1 MIFHLKERTMDFDL
15 SEEQRMIQ
23 ETISKF
29 AKEEIAPV
37 ASENDKKAQFPRDI
51 FKKLAELG
59 FMGTPI
65 PEEYGGAGFDYISHA
80 IVAEEIGRVDS
91 SLRGTY
97 SVQVSLVE
105 LPIFNFANEEQKK
118 KYLPKLTSGEWIGC
132 YGLTEPNA
140 GSDPASMIS
149 SAEED
154 GDYYILNGQKTWI
167 TNAGIADLAIV
178 YAKTDREA
186 GARGITAFL
195 VERGMEGFSTKDLH
209 DKLGLRASNTGEIY
223 LENCRVPKENIMGEI
238 NKGFKIA
245 LSTLDFGRYTVAAGC
260 VGTAQGCIDI
270 CKEYAKQRIQFGK
283 PIASFQLIQQMIADM
298 VVGCE
303 AGRLLVYRAGH
314 LKNKGVRNTRETSI
328 AKYYCSEM
336 VNRVAYKAIQI
347 HGGYGFSGEYDVERF
362 YRDARINT
370 LYEGT
375 SQIQQLIIG
384 ALELDVKAFT

>member
-1 MIFHLKERTMDFDL
+1 MDFDL
-15 SEEQRMIQ
+15 SEEQKMIQ
-23 ETISKF
+23 DTIRKF
-29 AKEEIAPV
+29 ARDEIAPV
-37 ASENDKKAQFPRDI
+37 AAENDKKGRFPRDI
-51 FKKLAELG
+51 FQKLADLG

-91 SLRGTY
+91 SMRGTY

-105 LPIFNFANEEQKK
+105 LPILKFASEEQKK

-132 YGLTEPNA
+132 FGLTEPDA
-140 GSDPASMIS
+140 GSDPASMVS
-149 SAEED
+149 SAKED
-154 GDYYILNGQKTWI
+154 GDAYVINGQKTWI

-178 YAKTDREA
+178 YAKTDPAAE
-186 GARGITAFL
+186 ARGITAFL
-195 VERGMEGFSTKDLH
+195 VERDLEGFATQDIH
-209 DKLGLRASNTGEIY
+209 DKLGLRASNTGEII
-223 LENCRVPKENIMGEI
+223 LENCRVPKQNVLGEV
-238 NKGFKIA
+238 NKGFKVA
-245 LSTLDFGRYTVAAGC
+245 MGTLDFGRYTVAAGC
-260 VGTAQGCIDI
+260 VGLAQGCIDM

-283 PIASFQLIQQMIADM
+283 PIASFQLVQQMIADM
-298 VVGCE
+298 VVECE

-314 LKNKGVRNTRETSI
+314 LKNKGLPNTRETSI

-336 VNRVAYKAIQI
+336 ANRVAYKAIQV

-384 ALELDVKAFT
+384 AFELGIKAFN

>member
-1 MIFHLKERTMDFDL
+1 MDFDFN
-15 SEEQRMIQ
+15 EEQKMVQ
-23 ETISKF
+23 ETIRKF

-37 ASENDKKAQFPRDI
+37 AAENDKKAQFPHDI

-65 PEEYGGAGFDYISHA
+65 PEEYGGAGFDNITNA

-105 LPIFNFANEEQKK
+105 LPILKFGNEEQKK
-118 KYLPKLTSGEWIGC
+118 KYLPKLSSGEWIGC
-132 YGLTEPNA
+132 YGLTEPNS
-140 GSDPASMIS
+140 GSDPASMES
-149 SAEED
+149 TAEED
-154 GDYYILNGQKTWI
+154 GDYYVLNGQKTWI

-178 YAKTDREA
+178 YAKTDKEA
-186 GARGITAFL
+186 GARGITGFL
-195 VERGMEGFSTKDLH
+195 VERGFKGFLTRDLH
-209 DKLGLRASNTGEIY
+209 DKLGLRASNTGEIF
-223 LENCRVPKENIMGEI
+223 LENCRVPKENVLGEI
-238 NKGFKIA
+238 NKGFKVA
-245 LSTLDFGRYTVAAGC
+245 LGTLDFGRYTVAAGC
-260 VGTAQGCIDI
+260 VGLAQGCIDI

-283 PIASFQLIQQMIADM
+283 PIASFQLVQQMIADM
-298 VVGCE
+298 VVECE
-303 AGRLLVYRAGH
+303 AGRLLVYRAGD
-314 LKNKGVRNTRETSI
+314 LKNKEIRNTRETSI

-384 ALELDVKAFT
+384 AFELGIKAFT

>member
-1 MIFHLKERTMDFDL
+1 MASSQEGLMDFDL
-15 SEEQRMIQ
+15 NEEQRMVQ
-23 ETISKF
+23 EAIRKF
-29 AKEEIAPV
+29 AREEIAPV
-37 ASENDKKAQFPRDI
+37 ARENDKKARFPREL

-80 IVAEEIGRVDS
+80 LVAEEIGRVDS

-105 LPIFNFANEEQKK
+105 LPILKYGTEEQKK
-118 KYLPKLTSGEWIGC
+118 KYLPRLTSGEWIGC
-132 YGLTEPNA
+132 FGLTEPNA

-149 SAEED
+149 TAED
-154 GDYYILNGQKTWI
+154 RGDHFVLNGQKTWI
-167 TNAGIADLAIV
+167 TNAGVADLAIV
-178 YAKTDREA
+178 YAKTEKEA
-186 GARGITAFL
+186 GARGITSFL
-195 VERGMEGFSTKDLH
+195 VERSFEGFSTRDIH
-209 DKLGLRASNTGEIY
+209 DKLGLRASNTGEIF
-223 LENCRVPKENIMGEI
+223 LENCKVPKENVLGEV
-238 NKGFKIA
+238 NNGFKIA
-245 LSTLDFGRYTVAAGC
+245 MGTLDFGRYTVAAGC
-260 VGTAQGCIDI
+260 VGLAQGCIDI

-298 VVGCE
+298 VVECE
-303 AGRLLVYRAGH
+303 AGRLLVYRAGD
-314 LKNKGVRNTRETSI
+314 LKNKGLPNTRETSI

-336 VNRVAYKAIQI
+336 ANRVAYKAIQI

-384 ALELDVKAFT
+384 AFELGIRAFA

>member
-1 MIFHLKERTMDFDL
+1 MDFDL
-15 SEEQRMIQ
+15 SEEQKMIQ
-23 ETISKF
+23 DTIRKF

-37 ASENDKKAQFPRDI
+37 ASENDKKGQFPREI
-51 FKKLAELG
+51 FTKMAELG
-59 FMGTPI
+59 FAGTPI

-105 LPIFNFANEEQKK
+105 LPIFKFANEEQKK
-118 KYLPKLTSGEWIGC
+118 KYLPKLASGEWMGC
-132 YGLTEPNA
+132 YGLTEPDA
-140 GSDPASMIS
+140 GSDPASMKS
-149 SAEED
+149 TAEED
-154 GDYYILNGQKTWI
+154 GDYYVLNGQKTWI

-178 YAKTDREA
+178 YAKTDKEA

-195 VERGMEGFSTKDLH
+195 VERGMEGFLTKDLH

-223 LENCRVPKENIMGEI
+223 LENCRVPKENVMGEV
-238 NKGFKIA
+238 NSGFKIA
-245 LSTLDFGRYTVAAGC
+245 LSTLDFGRFTVAAGC
-260 VGTAQGCIDI
+260 VGSAQGCIDI
-270 CKEYAKQRIQFGK
+270 CKEYATQRIQFGK
-283 PIASFQLIQQMIADM
+283 PIASFQLVQQMIADM
-298 VVGCE
+298 VVECE

-384 ALELDVKAFT
+384 AFELGIKAFT

>member
-1 MIFHLKERTMDFDL
+1 MDFDL
-15 SEEQRMIQ
+15 SEEQKMIQ
-23 ETISKF
+23 ETIRKF
-29 AKEEIAPV
+29 AKEVIAPV
-37 ASENDKKAQFPRDI
+37 ASENDKKGEFPRDI
-51 FKKLAELG
+51 FKKMAELG
-59 FMGTPI
+59 FAGTPI

-91 SLRGTY
+91 SMRGTY

-105 LPIFNFANEEQKK
+105 LPIFKFASEEQKK
-118 KYLPKLTSGEWIGC
+118 KYLPKLTSGEWMGC
-132 YGLTEPNA
+132 YGLTEPDA
-140 GSDPASMIS
+140 GSDPASMKS
-149 SAEED
+149 TAVED
-154 GDYYILNGQKTWI
+154 GDYYVLNGQKTWI

-178 YAKTDREA
+178 YAKTDKEA
-186 GARGITAFL
+186 EARGITAFL

-209 DKLGLRASNTGEIY
+209 DKLGLRASNTGEIF
-223 LENCRVPKENIMGEI
+223 LENCRVPKENVMGEV

-245 LSTLDFGRYTVAAGC
+245 LSTLDFGRFTVAAGC

-270 CKEYAKQRIQFGK
+270 CKEYATQRIQFGK

-298 VVGCE
+298 VVECE
-303 AGRLLVYRAGH
+303 AGRLLVYRAGDM
-314 LKNKGVRNTRETSI
+314 KNKGVRNTRETSI

-384 ALELDVKAFT
+384 AFELGIKAFT

>member
-1 MIFHLKERTMDFDL
+1 MDFDL
-15 SEEQRMIQ
+15 NEEQKMIQ
-23 ETISKF
+23 DTIRKF
-29 AKEEIAPV
+29 ADEEIAPV
-37 ASENDKKAQFPRDI
+37 AAENDKKGEFPRDI
-51 FKKLAELG
+51 FEKLAGLG

-65 PEEYGGAGFDYISHA
+65 PEEYGGAGFDFISHA
-80 IVAEEIGRVDS
+80 IVAEELGRVDS

-105 LPIFNFANEEQKK
+105 LPIFKFASEAQKK

-140 GSDPASMIS
+140 GSDPASMVTT
-149 SAEED
+149 AKED
-154 GDYYILNGQKTWI
+154 GDHYVLNGQKTWI
-167 TNAGIADLAIV
+167 TNAGIADVAIV
-178 YAKTDREA
+178 YAKTDPEA
-186 GARGITAFL
+186 GARGISAFFI
-195 VERGMEGFSTKDLH
+195 ERGTEGFSTNDLH
-209 DKLGLRASNTGEIY
+209 DKLGLRASNTGEII
-223 LENCRVPKENIMGEI
+223 LEDCRVPKENMMGEL

-245 LSTLDFGRYTVAAGC
+245 LGTLDFGRYTVAAGC
-260 VGTAQGCIDI
+260 VGSAQGCIDI
-270 CKEYAKQRIQFGK
+270 CKKYAVERNQFGK

-298 VVGCE
+298 VVECE

-314 LKNKGVRNTRETSI
+314 LKNKGERNTRETSI
-328 AKYYCSEM
+328 AKYYSSEM

-384 ALELDVKAFT
+384 AFELGIKAFT

>member
-1 MIFHLKERTMDFDL
+1 MDFDL

-223 LENCRVPKENIMGEI
+223 LENCRVPKENIMGEV
-238 NKGFKIA
+238 NRGFKIA

-283 PIASFQLIQQMIADM
+283 PIAGFQLIQEMIADM
-298 VVGCE
+298 VVECE

-314 LKNKGVRNTRETSI
+314 LKNKGIRNTRETSI
-328 AKYYCSEM
+328 AKYFCSEM

-375 SQIQQLIIG
+375 TQIQQLIIG
-384 ALELDVKAFT
+384 ALELGIKAFT

>member
-1 MIFHLKERTMDFDL
+1 MDFDL
-15 SEEQRMIQ
+15 DEVQKMVQ
-23 ETISKF
+23 ETIRKF

-37 ASENDKKAQFPRDI
+37 AAENDKKAQFPHDI
-51 FKKLAELG
+51 YKKLAALG

-65 PEEYGGAGFDYISHA
+65 PEEYGGAGFDYITHA
-80 IVAEEIGRVDS
+80 IVAEEIGKVDS

-105 LPIFNFANEEQKK
+105 LPILKFASEEQKK

-132 YGLTEPNA
+132 FGLTEPNA
-140 GSDPASMIS
+140 GSDPASMES
-149 SAEED
+149 TAEED
-154 GDYYILNGQKTWI
+154 GDYYVLNGQKTWI
-167 TNAGIADLAIV
+167 TNAGIADLAII
-178 YAKTDREA
+178 YAKTDKDA
-186 GARGITAFL
+186 GPKGITAFL
-195 VERGMEGFSTKDLH
+195 VEKGFEGFSTQDMH
-209 DKLGLRASNTGEIY
+209 DKLGLRASNTGEIF
-223 LENCRVPKENIMGEI
+223 LENCRVPKENILGEKD
-238 NKGFKIA
+238 KGFKVA
-245 LSTLDFGRYTVAAGC
+245 MGTLDFGRFTVAAGC
-260 VGTAQGCIDI
+260 VGSAQGCIDI

-283 PIASFQLIQQMIADM
+283 PIASFQLVQQMIADM
-298 VVGCE
+298 VVECE
-303 AGRLLVYRAGH
+303 AGRLLVYRAGDM
-314 LKNKGVRNTRETSI
+314 KNKGLPNTRETSI

-384 ALELDVKAFT
+384 AYELGIKAFT

>member
-1 MIFHLKERTMDFDL
+1 MDFDL
-15 SEEQRMIQ
+15 NEEQKMIQ
-23 ETISKF
+23 ETIRKF

-37 ASENDKKAQFPRDI
+37 ASENDKNAHFPRDL

-105 LPIFNFANEEQKK
+105 LPILKFGTEEQKK

-140 GSDPASMIS
+140 GSDPAAMIS
-149 SAEED
+149 TAEED

-167 TNAGIADLAIV
+167 TNAGLADLAVV
-178 YAKTDREA
+178 YAKTDKEA
-186 GARGITAFL
+186 GARGITGFL
-195 VERGMEGFSTKDLH
+195 VERGFEGFSTRDLH
-209 DKLGLRASNTGEIY
+209 DKLGLRASNTGEIL
-223 LENCRVPKENIMGEI
+223 LENCRVPKENVLGEV
-238 NKGFKIA
+238 NHGFKIA
-245 LSTLDFGRYTVAAGC
+245 LSTLDFGRFTVAAGC
-260 VGTAQGCIDI
+260 VGLAQGCIDTS
-270 CKEYAKQRIQFGK
+270 KEYAKQRIQFGK

-298 VVGCE
+298 VVECE
-303 AGRLLVYRAGH
+303 AGRLLVYRAGD
-314 LKNKGVRNTRETSI
+314 LKNKQVRNIRETSI

-384 ALELDVKAFT
+384 AFELGIKAFT

>member
-1 MIFHLKERTMDFDL
+1 MDFDF
-15 SEEQRMIQ
+15 SEEQKMIQ
-23 ETISKF
+23 ETIRDF
-29 AKEEIAPV
+29 ALKEIAPV
-37 ASENDKKAQFPRDI
+37 ASENDKKGRFPRDI
-51 FKKLAELG
+51 FQKLAGLG

-65 PEEYGGAGFDYISHA
+65 PEEYGGAGFDFISHA

-105 LPIFNFANEEQKK
+105 LPIYKFGNEEQRKR
-118 KYLPKLTSGEWIGC
+118 YLPRLTSGEWIGC
-132 YGLTEPNA
+132 FGLTEPNA
-140 GSDPASMIS
+140 GSDPASMVS
-149 SAEED
+149 TAEED
-154 GDYYILNGQKTWI
+154 GDFYLLNGQKTWI

-178 YAKTDREA
+178 YAKTDKEA
-186 GARGITAFL
+186 GVRGITAFL
-195 VERGMEGFSTKDLH
+195 VERGIEGFTTKDIH

-223 LENCRVPKENIMGEI
+223 LENCRVPRENILGAL
-238 NKGFKIA
+238 NQGFKVA
-245 LSTLDFGRYTVAAGC
+245 MGTLDFGRYTVAAGC

-270 CKEYAKQRIQFGK
+270 CKEYARQRIQFGK

-298 VVGCE
+298 VVECE

-314 LKNKGVRNTRETSI
+314 LKNKGLPNTRETSI

-347 HGGYGFSGEYDVERF
+347 HGGYGFSGEYDVERY

-384 ALELDVKAFT
+384 AYELGIKAFT

>member
-1 MIFHLKERTMDFDL
+1 MDFDL
-15 SEEQRMIQ
+15 NEEQRMIQ
-23 ETISKF
+23 ETITKF
-29 AKEEIAPV
+29 ANEEIAPV
-37 ASENDKKAQFPRDI
+37 ASENDKKAHFPRDI
-51 FKKLAELG
+51 FKKLAGLG

-65 PEEYGGAGFDYISHA
+65 PQEYGGAGFDYISHA

-91 SLRGTY
+91 SMRGTY

-105 LPIFNFANEEQKK
+105 LPLFKFGNEEQKK

-132 YGLTEPNA
+132 FGLTEPNA
-140 GSDPASMIS
+140 GSDPASMIA

-154 GDYYILNGQKTWI
+154 GDHYVLNGQKTWI

-178 YAKTDREA
+178 YAKTDKEA
-186 GARGITAFL
+186 GPKGITAFL
-195 VERGMEGFSTKDLH
+195 VEKGMEGYSTKDLH

-223 LENCRVPKENIMGEI
+223 LENCRVPKENILGEV
-238 NKGFKIA
+238 NKGFSVA
-245 LSTLDFGRYTVAAGC
+245 MGTLDFGRFTVAAGC
-260 VGTAQGCIDI
+260 VGSAQGCIDI

-283 PIASFQLIQQMIADM
+283 PIASFQLVQQMIADM
-298 VVGCE
+298 VVECE

-384 ALELDVKAFT
+384 AFELETKAFT

>member
-1 MIFHLKERTMDFDL
+1 MDFDF
-15 SEEQRMIQ
+15 SQEQKMIQ
-23 ETISKF
+23 ETIRKF
-29 AKEEIAPV
+29 AKEEIAP
-37 ASENDKKAQFPRDI
+37 AARENDKKARFPREI
-51 FKKLAELG
+51 FKKLADLG

-105 LPIFNFANEEQKK
+105 LPLFMFGSEEQKK
-118 KYLPKLTSGEWIGC
+118 KYLPKLTSGEWLGC
-132 YGLTEPNA
+132 FGLTEPNA
-140 GSDPASMIS
+140 GSDPASMVS
-149 SAEED
+149 SAAKD
-154 GDYYILNGQKTWI
+154 GDDYILNGQKTWI
-167 TNAGIADLAIV
+167 TNAGLADLAIV
-178 YAKTDREA
+178 YAKTDRDA

-195 VERGMEGFSTKDLH
+195 VEKGLEGFSTKDIH
-209 DKLGLRASNTGEIY
+209 DKLGLRASNTGEIF
-223 LENCRVPKENIMGEI
+223 LENCRVPKESVLGEV
-238 NKGFKIA
+238 NKGFKVA
-245 LSTLDFGRYTVAAGC
+245 LATLDFGRFTVAAGS
-260 VGTAQGCIDI
+260 VGAAQGCIDI
-270 CKEYAKQRIQFGK
+270 CKDYAKQRIQFGK
-283 PIASFQLIQQMIADM
+283 PIASFQLVQQMIADM
-298 VVGCE
+298 VVECE
-303 AGRLLVYRAGH
+303 AGRLLVYRVGDM
-314 LKNKGVRNTRETSI
+314 KNKGVPNTRETSI

-384 ALELDVKAFT
+384 SFELGIRAFE

>member
-1 MIFHLKERTMDFDL
+1 MDFDFNQ
-15 SEEQRMIQ
+15 EQKMIQ
-23 ETISKF
+23 ETIRKF
-29 AKEEIAPV
+29 AKEEIAP
-37 ASENDKKAQFPRDI
+37 AARENDKKARFPREI
-51 FKKLAELG
+51 FKKLADLG

-105 LPIFNFANEEQKK
+105 LPLFTFGSEEQKK
-118 KYLPKLTSGEWIGC
+118 KYLPKLTCGEWIGC
-132 YGLTEPNA
+132 FGLTEPNA
-140 GSDPASMIS
+140 GSDPASMVS
-149 SAEED
+149 TAVKDGED
-154 GDYYILNGQKTWI
+154 YILNGQKTWI
-167 TNAGIADLAIV
+167 TNAGLADLAIV
-178 YAKTDREA
+178 YAKTDRDA

-195 VERGMEGFSTKDLH
+195 VEKGFEGFSTKDIH
-209 DKLGLRASNTGEIY
+209 DKLGLRASNTGEIF
-223 LENCRVPKENIMGEI
+223 LENCRVPKESVLGEV
-238 NKGFKIA
+238 NKGFKVA
-245 LSTLDFGRYTVAAGC
+245 LGTLDFGRFTVAAGC
-260 VGTAQGCIDI
+260 VGAAQGCIDI
-270 CKEYAKQRIQFGK
+270 CKDYAKQRIQFGK
-283 PIASFQLIQQMIADM
+283 PIASFQLVQQMIADM
-298 VVGCE
+298 VVECE
-303 AGRLLVYRAGH
+303 AGRLLVYRVGDM
-314 LKNKGVRNTRETSI
+314 KNKGMPNTRETSI

-384 ALELDVKAFT
+384 SFELGIRAFE

>member
-1 MIFHLKERTMDFDL
+1 MDFDL
-15 SEEQRMIQ
+15 SQEQKMIQ
-23 ETISKF
+23 ETIRKF
-29 AKEEIAPV
+29 AKEEIAP
-37 ASENDKKAQFPRDI
+37 AARENDKKARFPKEI
-51 FKKLAELG
+51 FKKLADLG

-105 LPIFNFANEEQKK
+105 LPLFMFGSEEQKK
-118 KYLPKLTSGEWIGC
+118 KYLPKLTSGQWIGC
-132 YGLTEPNA
+132 FGLTEPNA
-140 GSDPASMIS
+140 GSDPASMVS
-149 SAEED
+149 TAAKD
-154 GDYYILNGQKTWI
+154 GDDYILNGQKTWI
-167 TNAGIADLAIV
+167 TNAGLADLAIV
-178 YAKTDREA
+178 YAKTDKDA

-195 VERGMEGFSTKDLH
+195 VERGFEGFSTKDIH
-209 DKLGLRASNTGEIY
+209 DKLGLRASNTGEIF
-223 LENCRVPKENIMGEI
+223 LENCRVPKENVLGEV
-238 NKGFKIA
+238 NKGFKVA
-245 LSTLDFGRYTVAAGC
+245 LATLDFGRYTVAAGC
-260 VGTAQGCIDI
+260 VGAAQGCINI
-270 CKEYAKQRIQFGK
+270 CKDYAKQRIQFGK
-283 PIASFQLIQQMIADM
+283 PIASFQLVQQMIADM
-298 VVGCE
+298 VVECE
-303 AGRLLVYRAGH
+303 AGRLLVYRVGDM
-314 LKNKGVRNTRETSI
+314 KNKGIPNTRETSI

-384 ALELDVKAFT
+384 SFELGIRAFE

>member
-1 MIFHLKERTMDFDL
+1 MDFDL
-15 SEEQRMIQ
+15 NEEQKMIQ
-23 ETISKF
+23 DTIRKF
-29 AKEEIAPV
+29 AKEKIAPV
-37 ASENDKKAQFPRDI
+37 ASENDKKAQFPRDL
-51 FKKLAELG
+51 FEKLAELG

-80 IVAEEIGRVDS
+80 IVAEEIGKVDS

-105 LPIFNFANEEQKK
+105 LPIFKFGTEEQKK
-118 KYLPKLTSGEWIGC
+118 KYLPKLTCGEWIGC
-132 YGLTEPNA
+132 FGLTEPDA
-140 GSDPASMIS
+140 GSDPAGMIS
-149 SAEED
+149 TATEE
-154 GDYYILNGQKTWI
+154 GEYYILNGQKTWI

-178 YAKTDREA
+178 YAKTDKEA
-186 GARGITAFL
+186 GARGITSFI
-195 VERGMEGFSTKDLH
+195 VERGFEGFSTKDLH
-209 DKLGLRASNTGEIY
+209 DKLGLRASNTGEIF
-223 LENCRVPKENIMGEI
+223 LENCRVPKENVLGGV
-238 NKGFKIA
+238 NKGFKVA
-245 LSTLDFGRYTVAAGC
+245 LGTLDFGRFTVAAGS
-260 VGTAQGCIDI
+260 VGLAQGCIDI
-270 CKEYAKQRIQFGK
+270 CKKYAKQRIQFGK

-298 VVGCE
+298 VVECE
-303 AGRLLVYRAGH
+303 AGRLLVYRAGD
-314 LKNKGVRNTRETSI
+314 LKNKGVPNTRETSI

-384 ALELDVKAFT
+384 AFELGIKAFT

>member
-1 MIFHLKERTMDFDL
+1 MDFDL
-15 SEEQRMIQ
+15 NEEQSMIQ
-23 ETISKF
+23 ETIRKF

-37 ASENDKKAQFPRDI
+37 ASENDKKAQFPRDL
-51 FKKLAELG
+51 FKKLADLG

-105 LPIFNFANEEQKK
+105 LPIFIFATEEQKK
-118 KYLPKLTSGEWIGC
+118 KYIPKLTTGEWIGC
-132 YGLTEPNA
+132 YGLTEPNS

-149 SAEED
+149 TAKEE
-154 GDYYILNGQKTWI
+154 GDYYLLNGQKTWI

-178 YAKTDREA
+178 YAKTDKEA

-195 VERGMEGFSTKDLH
+195 VERGMEGFSTRDLH
-209 DKLGLRASNTGEIY
+209 DKLGLRASNTGEIF
-223 LENCRVPKENIMGEI
+223 LENCRVPKENVLGEI

-298 VVGCE
+298 VVECE
-303 AGRLLVYRAGH
+303 AGRLLVYRAGDM
-314 LKNKGVRNTRETSI
+314 KNKGVRNTRETSI

-384 ALELDVKAFT
+384 AIELGIKAFD

>member
-1 MIFHLKERTMDFDL
+1 MDFDL
-15 SEEQRMIQ
+15 TEEQRMIQ
-23 ETISKF
+23 ETIRRF
-29 AKEEIAPV
+29 AREEIAPV
-37 ASENDKKAQFPRDI
+37 ASENDKKARFPREL
-51 FKKLAELG
+51 FQKLADLG

-105 LPIFNFANEEQKK
+105 LPILKYGTEEQRR

-132 YGLTEPNA
+132 FGLTEPNA

-149 SAEED
+149 TAED
-154 GDYYILNGQKTWI
+154 KGDHYVLNGQKTWI
-167 TNAGIADLAIV
+167 TNAGLADLAII

-186 GARGITAFL
+186 GARGITGFL
-195 VERGMEGFSTKDLH
+195 VERGSEGFSTEDLH
-209 DKLGLRASNTGEIY
+209 DKLGLRASNTGEIF
-223 LENCRVPKENIMGEI
+223 LENCRVPKENVLGEV
-238 NKGFKIA
+238 NRGFKIA
-245 LSTLDFGRYTVAAGC
+245 LGTLDFGRYTVAAGC
-260 VGTAQGCIDI
+260 VGLAQGCIDI

-298 VVGCE
+298 VVECE
-303 AGRLLVYRAGH
+303 AGRLLVYRAGD
-314 LKNKGVRNTRETSI
+314 LKNKELPNTRETSI

-336 VNRVAYKAIQI
+336 ANRVAYKAIQI
-347 HGGYGFSGEYDVERF
+347 HGGYGFSGEYDVERY

-384 ALELDVKAFT
+384 AIELGIRAFT

>member
-1 MIFHLKERTMDFDL
+1 
-15 SEEQRMIQ
+15 MIQ

-29 AKEEIAPV
+29 ADEEIAPV
-37 ASENDKKAQFPRDI
+37 ASENDKKAHFPRDL
-51 FKKLAELG
+51 FEKLAALG

-65 PEEYGGAGFDYISHA
+65 PEEYGGAGFDFISHA

-105 LPIFNFANEEQKK
+105 LPILKFANEEQKK

-132 YGLTEPNA
+132 FGLTEPNA
-140 GSDPASMIS
+140 GSDPASMVT
-149 SAEED
+149 SAVED
-154 GDYYILNGQKTWI
+154 GDFYVLNGQKTWI
-167 TNAGIADLAIV
+167 TNAGIADLAII
-178 YAKTDREA
+178 YAKTDKEA
-186 GARGITAFL
+186 GPKGITAFF
-195 VERGMEGFSTKDLH
+195 VEREMEGFSTRDLH
-209 DKLGLRASNTGEIY
+209 DKLGLRASNTAEIF
-223 LENCRVPKENIMGEI
+223 LENCRVPKENIIGEL
-238 NKGFKIA
+238 NRGFKVA
-245 LSTLDFGRYTVAAGC
+245 MGTLDYGRYTVSAGC
-260 VGTAQGCIDI
+260 VGSAQGCINI
-270 CKEYAKQRIQFGK
+270 CKKYVKERIQFGK
-283 PIASFQLIQQMIADM
+283 PIGGFQLVQQMIADM
-298 VVGCE
+298 VVECE

-314 LKNKGVRNTRETSI
+314 MKNKGLPNTRETSI

-336 VNRVAYKAIQI
+336 VNRVAYKAVQL

-384 ALELDVKAFT
+384 AYELGLKAFV

>member
-1 MIFHLKERTMDFDL
+1 MDFDFN
-15 SEEQRMIQ
+15 EEQKMIQ
-23 ETISKF
+23 ETIHKF

-37 ASENDKKAQFPRDI
+37 ASENDKKAQFPLDL
-51 FKKLAELG
+51 FKKLAGLG

-105 LPIFNFANEEQKK
+105 LPILKFGNEEQKK

-132 YGLTEPNA
+132 YGLTEPNS

-149 SAEED
+149 TATED
-154 GDYYILNGQKTWI
+154 GDYYVLNGQKTWI
-167 TNAGIADLAIV
+167 TNAGIADVAIV
-178 YAKTDREA
+178 YAKTDKEA
-186 GARGITAFL
+186 GARGITGFL
-195 VERGMEGFSTKDLH
+195 VEREWEGFSTKDLH
-209 DKLGLRASNTGEIY
+209 DKLGLRASNTGEIF
-223 LENCRVPKENIMGEI
+223 LENCRVPKENILGEV
-238 NKGFKIA
+238 NKGFKVA
-245 LSTLDFGRYTVAAGC
+245 LGTLDFGRFTVAAGS
-260 VGTAQGCIDI
+260 VGLAQGCIDI

-283 PIASFQLIQQMIADM
+283 PIASFQLVQQMIADM
-298 VVGCE
+298 VVECE
-303 AGRLLVYRAGH
+303 AGRLLVYRAGDM
-314 LKNKGVRNTRETSI
+314 KNKGLPNIRETSI

-336 VNRVAYKAIQI
+336 ANRVAYKAIQI

-362 YRDARINT
+362 DRDARINT

-384 ALELDVKAFT
+384 AIELGIKAFV

>member
-1 MIFHLKERTMDFDL
+1 MDFDL
-15 SEEQRMIQ
+15 SEEQKMIQ
-23 ETISKF
+23 ETIRKF
-29 AKEEIAPV
+29 AKEVIAPV
-37 ASENDKKAQFPRDI
+37 ASENDKKGEFPRDI
-51 FKKLAELG
+51 FKKMAELG
-59 FMGTPI
+59 FAGTPI

-91 SLRGTY
+91 SMRGTY

-105 LPIFNFANEEQKK
+105 LPIFKFASEEQKK
-118 KYLPKLTSGEWIGC
+118 KYLPKLTSGEWMGC
-132 YGLTEPNA
+132 YGLTEPDA
-140 GSDPASMIS
+140 GSDPASMKS
-149 SAEED
+149 TAVED
-154 GDYYILNGQKTWI
+154 GDYYVLNGQKTWI

-178 YAKTDREA
+178 YAKTDKEA
-186 GARGITAFL
+186 EARGITAFL

-209 DKLGLRASNTGEIY
+209 DKLGLRASNTGEIF
-223 LENCRVPKENIMGEI
+223 LENCRVPKENVMGEV

-245 LSTLDFGRYTVAAGC
+245 LSTLDFGRFTVAAGC

-270 CKEYAKQRIQFGK
+270 CKEYATQRVQFGK
-283 PIASFQLIQQMIADM
+283 TIGSFQLIQQMIADM
-298 VVGCE
+298 VVECE
-303 AGRLLVYRAGH
+303 AGRLLVYRAGDM
-314 LKNKGVRNTRETSI
+314 KNKGIRNTRETSI

-384 ALELDVKAFT
+384 ALELGIKAFT

>member
-1 MIFHLKERTMDFDL
+1 MDFDL
-15 SEEQRMIQ
+15 NEEQKMIQ
-23 ETISKF
+23 ETIRKF

-37 ASENDKKAQFPRDI
+37 ASENDKKAQFPRDL
-51 FKKLAELG
+51 FKKLAGLG

-80 IVAEEIGRVDS
+80 IVAEEIGKVDS

-105 LPIFNFANEEQKK
+105 LPIFKYASEEQKK

-132 YGLTEPNA
+132 FGLTEPDA
-140 GSDPASMIS
+140 GSDPVSMTS
-149 SAEED
+149 TAKED

-178 YAKTDREA
+178 YAKTDKEA
-186 GARGITAFL
+186 GAKGITAFL
-195 VERGMEGFSTKDLH
+195 VERGFEGFSTGDLH
-209 DKLGLRASNTGEIY
+209 DKLGLRASNTGEIF
-223 LENCRVPKENIMGEI
+223 LENCRVPKENVMGEI
-238 NKGFKIA
+238 NKGFKVA
-245 LSTLDFGRYTVAAGC
+245 LGTLDFGRFTVAAGC
-260 VGTAQGCIDI
+260 VGAAQGCIDI

-283 PIASFQLIQQMIADM
+283 PIASFQLVQQMIADM
-298 VVGCE
+298 VVECE
-303 AGRLLVYRAGH
+303 AGRLLVYRAGDM
-314 LKNKGVRNTRETSI
+314 KNKELPNTRETSI

-336 VNRVAYKAIQI
+336 VNRVSYKAIQI

-384 ALELDVKAFT
+384 AFELGIRAFV

>member
-1 MIFHLKERTMDFDL
+1 MDFDL
-15 SEEQRMIQ
+15 NEEQKMIQ
-23 ETISKF
+23 ETIRKF
-29 AKEEIAPV
+29 ANEEIAPV
-37 ASENDKKAQFPRDI
+37 AAENDKKGEFPREL
-51 FKKLAELG
+51 FKQLADLG

-105 LPIFNFANEEQKK
+105 LPIFKYGSEEQKK

-132 YGLTEPNA
+132 YGLTEPDA
-140 GSDPASMIS
+140 GSDPASMLAT
-149 SAEED
+149 AED
-154 GDYYILNGQKTWI
+154 KGDHYLLNGQKTWI

-178 YAKTDREA
+178 YAKTDKEA
-186 GARGITAFL
+186 GARGITGFL
-195 VERGMEGFSTKDLH
+195 VERGFEGFSTRDLH
-209 DKLGLRASNTGEIY
+209 DKLGLRASNTGEIF
-223 LENCRVPKENIMGEI
+223 LENCRVPKESVLGEV

-245 LSTLDFGRYTVAAGC
+245 LGTLDFGRFTVAAGC
-260 VGTAQGCIDI
+260 VGSAQGCIDI
-270 CKEYAKQRIQFGK
+270 CKEHAKQRVQFGK

-298 VVGCE
+298 VVECE
-303 AGRLLVYRAGH
+303 AGRLLVYRAGDM
-314 LKNKGVRNTRETSI
+314 KNKGLPNTRETSI
-328 AKYYCSEM
+328 AKYFCSEM

-347 HGGYGFSGEYDVERF
+347 HGGYGFSGEYPVERF

-384 ALELDVKAFT
+384 AFELGIKAFT

>member
-1 MIFHLKERTMDFDL
+1 MDFDFN
-15 SEEQRMIQ
+15 EEQKMVQ
-23 ETISKF
+23 ETIRKF

-37 ASENDKKAQFPRDI
+37 AAENDKKAQFPHDI

-65 PEEYGGAGFDYISHA
+65 PEEYGGAGFDYITHA
-80 IVAEEIGRVDS
+80 IVAEEIGKVDS

-105 LPIFNFANEEQKK
+105 LPILKFGNEEQKK
-118 KYLPKLTSGEWIGC
+118 KYLPRLTSGEWIGC
-132 YGLTEPNA
+132 YGLTEPNS
-140 GSDPASMIS
+140 GSDPASMES
-149 SAEED
+149 TAEED
-154 GDYYILNGQKTWI
+154 GDYYVLNGQKTWI

-178 YAKTDREA
+178 YAKTDKEA
-186 GARGITAFL
+186 GARGITGFL
-195 VERGMEGFSTKDLH
+195 VEKGFKGFSTRDLH
-209 DKLGLRASNTGEIY
+209 DKLGLRASNTGEIF
-223 LENCRVPKENIMGEI
+223 LENCRVPKENILGEL
-238 NKGFKIA
+238 NKGFKVA
-245 LSTLDFGRYTVAAGC
+245 MGTLDFGRYTVAAGC
-260 VGTAQGCIDI
+260 VGSAQGCIDI

-283 PIASFQLIQQMIADM
+283 PIASFQLVQQMIADM
-298 VVGCE
+298 VVECE
-303 AGRLLVYRAGH
+303 AGRLLVYRAGDM
-314 LKNKGVRNTRETSI
+314 KNKELPNTRETSI

-384 ALELDVKAFT
+384 AYELGIKAFT

>member
-1 MIFHLKERTMDFDL
+1 MDFDL
-15 SEEQRMIQ
+15 TEEQQMIQ
-23 ETISKF
+23 DTIRKF
-29 AKEEIAPV
+29 AKEQIAPV

-51 FKKLAELG
+51 FLKLAELG

-80 IVAEEIGRVDS
+80 IVAEELGRVDS

-105 LPIFNFANEEQKK
+105 LPIFKFANEEQKR

-132 YGLTEPNA
+132 YGLTEPNS

-149 SAEED
+149 TAKDE
-154 GDYYILNGQKTWI
+154 GDHYVLNGQKTWI
-167 TNAGIADLAIV
+167 TNAGIADIAIV
-178 YAKTDREA
+178 YAKTDPEA
-186 GARGITAFL
+186 GSRGITAFL
-195 VERGMEGFSTKDLH
+195 VERGFEGFSTRDLH
-209 DKLGLRASNTGEIY
+209 DKLGLRASNTGEIF
-223 LENCRVPKENIMGEI
+223 LENCRVPKENVIGEI
-238 NKGFKIA
+238 GRGFKIA

-260 VGTAQGCIDI
+260 VGLAQGCIDI

-283 PIASFQLIQQMIADM
+283 PIGSFQLIQQMIADM
-298 VVGCE
+298 VVECE

-314 LKNKGVRNTRETSI
+314 IKNKGLRNTRETSI

-336 VNRVAYKAIQI
+336 ANRVAYKGIQI

-384 ALELDVKAFT
+384 ALELGIRAFT

>member
-1 MIFHLKERTMDFDL
+1 MDFDL
-15 SEEQRMIQ
+15 SEEQKMIQ
-23 ETISKF
+23 ETIHKF
-29 AKEEIAPV
+29 AQEKIAPV
-37 ASENDKKAQFPRDI
+37 ASENDKKAQFPRDL
-51 FKKLAELG
+51 FKKLAGLG

-105 LPIFNFANEEQKK
+105 LPIFKFGNEEQKK

-149 SAEED
+149 TATED
-154 GDYYILNGQKTWI
+154 GDYYVLNGQKTWI
-167 TNAGIADLAIV
+167 TNAGIADVAIV
-178 YAKTDREA
+178 YAKTDKEA
-186 GARGITAFL
+186 GARGITGFI
-195 VERGMEGFSTKDLH
+195 VERGSEGFSTKDLH
-209 DKLGLRASNTGEIY
+209 DKLGLRASNTGEIF
-223 LENCRVPKENIMGEI
+223 LENCSVPKENVLGEV
-238 NKGFKIA
+238 NKGFKVA

-260 VGTAQGCIDI
+260 VGSAQGCIDI

-298 VVGCE
+298 VVECE
-303 AGRLLVYRAGH
+303 AGRLLVYRAGDM
-314 LKNKGVRNTRETSI
+314 KNKNIRNTRETSI

-384 ALELDVKAFT
+384 ALELETKAFV